1 MSISEKDW
9 KFMEEVASY
18 FRSTKDKDNPEG
30 SIRDTAIHFDLSRN
44 KVRKILITTGDIKNE
59 LTEEAEKMRRE
70 GMSVEAIAERLGVS
84 TATVSIYLP
93 YMDTIKDA
101 LEPTPHAQAV
111 RDYRAYQQMRAKN
124 QVQKKNMEGDTGMAD
139 TSWKDEW
146 IKEKKLSYT
155 VTDTRPE
162 RTTWDDADELRDM
175 IGDPEVLR
183 LFGEA
188 QRVMTQQTADD
199 ESELAAL
206 RGKSELT
213 EEERTRLTAL
223 EREYGLFPGSLGH
236 RRAKELE
243 AVSGERIPFE
253 PREVLRLHLELTDW
267 LSDEKKD
274 VLRTHGGV
282 KYGDNISRDVVV
294 PADIPLYA
302 VHYLIQRLFGWQNSH
317 LHKFELPEEKLKMI
331 TDNRVGMW
339 AQYVGIIFRSPYM
352 SEEDEF
358 WADDY
363 ESGSFKNWLTRK
375 YTGPYLSQCH
385 GEGYVSCIHDMQAMF
400 KDVLQKRLYY
410 ILYVKY
416 SEEDVRIV
424 SMTPV
429 YDADG
434 KMNPEPTAEWLP
446 HGEKWVETV
455 EFGDAPVMGLK
466 GSHERGCFDLI
477 ERLPVNCILTSD
489 PEEIT
494 GENMLDR
501 IGGYIQRV
509 IDAKVDSPNVQV
521 YPEAFTDRLYYH
533 YDFGDSWV
541 VKITV
546 SDDCEDLVAQGRI
559 TQEQLDKANIKCREL
574 YRPVTL
580 AVDGEMVMDDVGGV
594 TGFVDFLRTINPDLT
609 GMSAAEKEMAK
620 AEKKETLEWAKN
632 VQSWKKL
639 NPMI

>member
-1 MSISEKDW
+1 MPISKKDW
-9 KFMEEVASY
+9 EFMEEVAAH

-30 SIRDTAIHFDLSRN
+30 SIRDTATHFNLSRN
-44 KVRKILITTGDIKNE
+44 KVRKILITTGDLKNE
-59 LTEEAEKMRRE
+59 LTEEAEKLRRE

-93 YMDTIKDA
+93 YTDTIKDA

-111 RDYRAYQQMRAKN
+111 RGYRAYEQMRAKN
-124 QVQKKNMEGDTGMAD
+124 QVQNSEEGVNMAD

-146 IKEKKLSYT
+146 IKEKKLSFT

-162 RTTWDDADELRDM
+162 RTTWDDADAMRAM
-175 IGDPEVLR
+175 IGDPEVLE
-183 LFGEA
+183 LFGEV
-188 QRVMTQQTADD
+188 QKMTTEETKAD
-199 ESELAAL
+199 EAELAAL
-206 RGKSELT
+206 KGKADLS
-213 EEERTRLTAL
+213 EEEQDRLTAL
-223 EREYGLFPGSLGH
+223 EKKYSLFPGALGH
-236 RRAKELE
+236 RKAKELE
-243 AVSGERIPFE
+243 AISGERIPFE

-267 LSDEKKD
+267 LSDEERE
-274 VLRTHGGV
+274 VLRKHGGL
-282 KYGDNISRDVVV
+282 KYGDHISRDVVV

-317 LHKFELPEEKLKMI
+317 LHKFELPEEKLRMI

-363 ESGSFKNWLTRK
+363 EGGSFKNWLTRK

-385 GEGYVSCIHDMQAMF
+385 GEGYVASIHSMRAMF
-400 KDVLQKRLYY
+400 NDVVEKRPYY
-410 ILYVKY
+410 ILYIKY
-416 SEEDVRIV
+416 SEDDERIV

-429 YDADG
+429 YDAKG
-434 KMNPEPTAEWLP
+434 KKNPEPTAEWLTS
-446 HGEKWVETV
+446 GEKRVEIV
-455 EFGDAPVMGLK
+455 EFGNAPVMGLK
-466 GSHERGCFDLI
+466 GSHERGSFDLI
-477 ERLPVNCILTSD
+477 ERLPVGCVLTAH
-489 PEEIT
+489 PEIIS
-494 GENMLDR
+494 GEDMLDR
-501 IGGYIQRV
+501 IGDYIQRV
-509 IDAKVDSPNVQV
+509 IDARVDSPDVQV
-521 YPEAFTDRLYYH
+521 YPEAFTDRLYYS
-533 YDFGDSWV
+533 YDFGDGWV

-546 SDDCEDLVAQGRI
+546 TDDCEDLVERSRI
-559 TQEQLDKANIKCREL
+559 TQDQLDKANIKCREL

-594 TGFVDFLRTINPDLT
+594 GGFVQFLQTINPNLT
-609 GMSAAEKEMAK
+609 GMSAEEKEMAK
-620 AEKKETLEWAKN
+620 AEKKETLEWARS